1 MSALTGARAGACV
14 GRSTSRRLTHAM
26 TSGRTQGVL
35 VTRAN
40 HLAFRAAQ
48 GVRGVTCLRTCIN
61 QEQAQ
66 RNAVKQD
73 TTCRVKLRFKR
84 MGRKKRPFYRIV
96 AIESRRKRE
105 GAALEELGWYNPL
118 TKEAQI
124 NAESVEKWIS
134 NGAEP
139 SETVANLI
147 KKACPNIL
155 Q

>member
-48 GVRGVTCLRTCIN
+48 GVRGATCLRTCIN

-73 TTCRVKLRFKR
+73 TTCRVKVSTRLLLFFFSSFSFFSPPL
-84 MGRKKRPFYRIV
+84 GRTS
-96 AIESRRKRE
+96 SRLT
-105 GAALEELGWYNPL
+105 ALFLFLLLLSPPPPHAH
-118 TKEAQI
+118 THAH
-124 NAESVEKWIS
+124 AHVVVSV
-134 NGAEP
+134 
-139 SETVANLI
+139 VANVPQLLI
-147 KKACPNIL
+147 
-155 Q
+155 